1 MLVSVIPMDG
11 FFGIKIPDSIMKKLH
26 IGNQIELEV
35 HDHDILMKPVDTWDE
50 GSPEQIYNEAPEND
64 WQ

>member
-1 MLVSVIPMDG
+1 MLVSVEPMGDL
-11 FFGIKIPDSIMKKLH
+11 FGIRIPGYIMKKLH
-26 IGNQIELEV
+26 IGNQVDLEV
-35 HDHDILMKPVDTWDE
+35 HDHDILMKPVDTWEE